1 MPCVHRADPEGQAGP
16 PPSPRRRSVPSGRRA
31 PGRLGIAIGIRSV
44 ALIVIW
50 AALVPCPGQA
60 RASSLLPTATAAVG
74 DPAPGP
80 DAGRGDLPR
89 IDVYTMGP
97 GEELFSRFGH
107 AAICV
112 TDEASRMGRCYNYG
126 TADFSTPGPLTWNF
140 LRGRAMFWVSVAP
153 RPLMEALYRRED
165 RTLYRQRLPLSPEA
179 TRRLIA
185 TLHEAD
191 VRERTF
197 YRYHHFSDN
206 CTTRLRDLIDAAT
219 DGALRRDTQA
229 LGAQA
234 DPPLRRYVHRG
245 FTGETALLTLT
256 DLVLGRAVDRPT
268 TRWQGMFLP
277 DVLRAELQARL
288 NARPE
293 VVYTRQAPLP
303 GELAASPSLA
313 DLAAPARGAGWLLVV
328 LGGGLCVLA
337 LRLPRLGRVVT
348 GLVLGGLG
356 LLVWGLIAAAALPE
370 LRYNEVA
377 LVCWPTDL
385 ALLWL
390 PPRPAARYLQVRLLA
405 LLACALAAAAG
416 LLLQPL
422 GPVLGLCA
430 LPLLVQWRAAR
441 RVLDERAAVG
451 PAPPHHGSVAADG
464 AAPPGRGG
472 AG

>member
-1 MPCVHRADPEGQAGP
+1 MPCVHHAEPEGRAGLST
-16 PPSPRRRSVPSGRRA
+16 SPRRRSVPSGGRE
-31 PGRLGIAIGIRSV
+31 PGRVGLAIAIRV
-44 ALIVIW
+44 AALIGIW
-50 AALVPCPGQA
+50 AALAPGRA

-80 DAGRGDLPR
+80 DAGAGRDLPR

-112 TDEASRMGRCYNYG
+112 TDEASRIGRCYNYG

-140 LRGRAMFWVSVAP
+140 LRGRALFWVSVAP
-153 RPLMEALYRRED
+153 RPLMEALYQNED
-165 RTLYRQRLPLSPEA
+165 RTLYRQRLPLSPEV

-206 CTTRLRDLIDAAT
+206 CTTRLRDLIDVAT
-219 DGALRRDTQA
+219 DGALRRGTQEA
-229 LGAQA
+229 T
-234 DPPLRRYVHRG
+234 DPPLRRYVYRG
-245 FTGETALLTLT
+245 FTGETLLLTLT

-288 NARPE
+288 GAQPE

-313 DLAAPARGAGWLLVV
+313 DLGAPARGAGWLLVV
-328 LGGGLCVLA
+328 LGGGLGA
-337 LRLPRLGRVVT
+337 LCARRPRLGRAVT
-348 GLVLGGLG
+348 GLVLGCLG

-390 PPRPAARYLQVRLLA
+390 PPRPLVRYLQLRLLA

-416 LLLQPL
+416 LLVQPL
-422 GPVLGLCA
+422 GPVLALCA

-441 RVLDERAAVG
+441 RVRDERA
-451 PAPPHHGSVAADG
+451 PADPPHPRHGGRAAGGDPVADRAL
-464 AAPPGRGG
+464 GRGG